1 MITAFERRA
10 MPLETE
16 FQLDITW
23 DRSRAYTVD
32 QITYDQLFGKD
43 KADKEP
49 DRDQERSEDTR
60 YLIVDSYCEIE
71 EFDRLSEVAA
81 VTRPRILV
89 ILSMICFVT
98 GEPLTPF
105 GFFNSIFNIAD
116 PNANIGNHETKLLIE
131 EDDFSPELNE
141 LLEAMNG
148 LPEEKR
154 PLVFSLLDRWRKASY
169 FDKENEESFLYE
181 DETILACFHILEML
195 GEQFSNQIDNEVLEK
210 VKLFTTDVLVNS
222 LFIQNIQTQNDLNR
236 LLHNTLGAYMTIK
249 PKILRMMREF
259 NMLEPRSK
267 ALIDRF
273 LNHRNAIAHGRVSL
287 YEDKVIYPLKPF
299 FSHMKD
305 IYEDIGVIRT
315 TSARLIAA
323 YLGTSLW
330 EAEWNEL
337 IDGEIPTYESVQKF
351 NRSRVYEGLS
361 CQEMEDGLG
370 DGINIW
376 VLIHYYRKGLL
387 KIQPFTLTLSRYIAE
402 VVLSEENASLI
413 LYVATILADSNQQ
426 IIAESSRNLLI
437 QLKDSQHRERFDMR
451 DILKELTYQGK
462 EPIWLKQFLTDRAV
476 NSRPAKG

>member
-16 FQLDITW
+16 FELDISW

-32 QITYDQLFGKD
+32 HITYKRLFGKD
-43 KADKEP
+43 NVDEEP
-49 DRDQERSEDTR
+49 DPDQERSGDTI

-71 EFDRLSEVAA
+71 EFDRVSEVAA

-105 GFFNSIFNIAD
+105 GFFNSITNVAH
-116 PNANIGNHETKLLIE
+116 PNANVGNHEIKLLIE
-131 EDDFSPELNE
+131 EDDFSAELNE
-141 LLEAMNG
+141 LLGAMNG
-148 LPEEKR
+148 LPDDKK

-195 GEQFSNQIDNEVLEK
+195 GEQFSNQIDNEVQEK
-210 VKLFTTDVLVNS
+210 VKLFTADILNS
-222 LFIQNIQTQNDLNR
+222 LFIQNSQTQTDLNR
-236 LLHNTLGAYMTIK
+236 LLHNSLGAYITIK

-259 NMLEPRSK
+259 NMLEPKSK

-305 IYEDIGVIRT
+305 IYEDINVIRT

-330 EAEWNEL
+330 EDEWKEL
-337 IDGEIPTYESVQKF
+337 IDSEIPPYESVQQF
-351 NRSRVYEGLS
+351 NRNRVYNGLS
-361 CQEMEDGLG
+361 CQELEDGLG

-376 VLIHYYRKGLL
+376 VLIHYYRKGIL
-387 KIQPFTLTLSRYIAE
+387 KIQPFTLALSRYIAE
-402 VVLSEENASLI
+402 VQLSEENAYLL
-413 LYVATILADSNQQ
+413 LYVAAILADSTQQ
-426 IIAESSRNLLI
+426 NIAERSRNLLI
-437 QLKDSQHRERFDMR
+437 QLKDSQHRARFDMR
-451 DILKELTYQGK
+451 DIFKELTYQGK
-462 EPIWLKQFLTDRAV
+462 EPVWLKQFLIDRAV
-476 NSRPAKG
+476 NSRPARD